1 MRSLHRWRRLS
12 LLLVL
17 PLLAPAGPTAA
28 TAQDKP
34 APQPAAPE
42 QRFSGAT
49 EVVSVE
55 VPVHAVDKN
64 GNPLRG
70 LTRESFEVYDDGK
83 KQTLTSFE
91 VVDLAAEMTVPA
103 AATAERP
110 APSPASAAARRH
122 FLLLFDL
129 SFSSPTA
136 ILRARLA
143 AREFVLESLHPH
155 DLVGVATYSL
165 QQGPK
170 LVVTFT
176 PDRAQVARGIDTL
189 GLHTPDAMLFKR
201 DPLRF
206 VIASPEDLLF
216 GDIESTT
223 GDGGNDVATSMRS
236 QRDQSLLETMRAMAT
251 AADRMDRE
259 YQQSRVATY
268 TNGLTDLARALNAV
282 SGRKEVVLFSQGFDS
297 RLMLGDAPESKEAER
312 DTFAIMFGRIAQI
325 DSDNRYGNTQVQN
338 KLYKMLEEFRR
349 ADCVVQS
356 IDISGLRADIAEP
369 GQRTAGSGQDALFYI
384 ANETGGELFRN
395 ANDFERQL
403 AHVLRRSEVTYVLTF
418 ERSDLEPNGAY
429 RRLRVEG
436 KNLPAGARLSYR
448 TGYYAPRPFKDLDPI
463 EKNLLAGDA
472 IANAVPRR
480 DIAVHALAAP
490 FRATPKL
497 AYVPVVLELAGSR
510 LLDGHE
516 GEQLDLEIYAY
527 ASDLQGKMRD
537 FFTQSVRLDLAKT
550 RRILGETG
558 LKYYGHLDLPPGE
571 YRLRVLVRDGQ
582 TGRTGVESLPL
593 TIPAYAA
600 AEPFLL
606 PPLFIADQDGWL
618 MIRERSEEQGAASV
632 VYPFTLKGEPYVP
645 AAHPVLGGSE
655 RADVCLVG
663 YHLGEELQVEATV
676 LGGSGQP
683 LDGGRLSLVERTPTG
698 VEGVDKLLATFD
710 PGGLSAG
717 DYVLQ
722 VAVSDKSSGRRET
735 SSLAFTVR

>member
-1 MRSLHRWRRLS
+1 MRSLHRWRCFPS
-12 LLLVL
+12 LLAVSSLA
-17 PLLAPAGPTAA
+17 LLAVPADRAA
-28 TAQDKP
+28 HA
-34 APQPAAPE
+34 AAPKPE
-42 QRFSGAT
+42 PPRFSGTA

-55 VPVHAVDKN
+55 VPVNAVDRDGK
-64 GNPLRG
+64 PVRG
-70 LTRESFEVYDDGK
+70 LTLDSFEVYDEGK
-83 KQTLTSFE
+83 RQTLTSFE
-91 VVDLAAEMTVPA
+91 VVDLAAELSSPNGQ
-103 AATAERP
+103 RP
-110 APSPASAAARRH
+110 AGPSSSAAARRH

-136 ILRARLA
+136 IVRARLA
-143 AREFVLESLHPH
+143 ARDFVLGSLHPN

-165 QQGPK
+165 QQGPR

-189 GLHTPDAMLFKR
+189 GLHVPEDFIGRR

-206 VIASPEDLLF
+206 MIASPEDLLL
-216 GDIESTT
+216 G
-223 GDGGNDVATSMRS
+223 GLDGTLTDGTADVASAMRA
-236 QRDQSLLETMRAMAT
+236 QKDQLVLETMRAMAT

-259 YQQSRVATY
+259 YLQSRVATF
-268 TNGLTDLARALNAV
+268 THGMSDLARALNAV

-297 RLMLGDAPESKEAER
+297 RLMLGDAPESSEADR
-312 DTFAIMFGRIAQI
+312 DTQSIMRGNIAQI
-325 DSDNRYGNTQVQN
+325 DSDNRYGNTQVQG
-338 KLYKMLEEFRR
+338 KLHKMIEEFRR

-356 IDISGLRADIAEP
+356 IDISGLRADITEP
-369 GQRTAGSGQDALFYI
+369 GQRTSGSGQESLFYI

-395 ANDFERQL
+395 ANDFDRQL
-403 AHVLRRSEVTYVLTF
+403 RGVLRRSEVTYLLTF
-418 ERSDLEPNGAY
+418 ERADLPADGAY

-448 TGYYAPRPFKDLDPI
+448 VGYYAPRPFKDLDPI

-480 DIAVHALAAP
+480 DLAVHALAAP

-497 AYVPVVLELAGSR
+497 AYVPVVLEMLGSR
-510 LLDGHE
+510 LIAGHDE
-516 GEQLDLEIYAY
+516 DVLDLEIYVY
-527 ASDLQGKMRD
+527 ASDHEGKMRD
-537 FFTQSVRLDLAKT
+537 FFTQSVKLDLGKT

-558 LKYYGHLDLPPGE
+558 LKYYGHLDLAPGE
-571 YRLRVLVRDGQ
+571 YRLRVLVRDAQ

-600 AEPFLL
+600 EEPFLL
-606 PPLFIADQDGWL
+606 PPLFIAAQDGWL
-618 MIRERSEEQGAASV
+618 MLRERSEDQGAASV

-645 AAHPVLGGSE
+645 AAHPVLGSKL
-655 RADVCLVG
+655 ADLCLVG
-663 YHLGEELQVEATV
+663 YHLGTELAVEGTV
-676 LGGSGQP
+676 LGGSGEA

-722 VAVSDKSSGRRET
+722 VAVEDKSSGRRGT
-735 SSLAFTVR
+735 SSLPFTVR

>member
-1 MRSLHRWRRLS
+1 MRSLHRWRRLP
-12 LLLVL
+12 LLLSAT
-17 PLLAPAGPTAA
+17 LLAPAVTIAA
-28 TAQDKP
+28 TAPDKP
-34 APQPAAPE
+34 ATAE
-42 QRFSGAT
+42 QRFSGKT

-55 VPVHAVDKN
+55 VPVNVVDRN
-64 GNPLRG
+64 GKPLRG
-70 LTRESFEVYDDGK
+70 LTSDSFEVYDEGK
-83 KQTLTSFE
+83 RQAITSFE
-91 VVDLAAEMTVPA
+91 LVDLEAPAAEPA
-103 AATAERP
+103 ATHLASTP
-110 APSPASAAARRH
+110 APAARRH

-136 ILRARLA
+136 IVKARLA
-143 AREFVLESLHPH
+143 AREFVLGSLHPN

-165 QQGPK
+165 QQGPR

-189 GLHTPDAMLFKR
+189 GLHTPEDLLGRR

-206 VIASPEDLLF
+206 MIATPEELLL
-216 GDIESTT
+216 GGLEGALT
-223 GDGGNDVATSMRS
+223 DGSADVAGAMRT
-236 QRDQSLLETMRAMAT
+236 QRDQAVLETMRAMAT
-251 AADRMDRE
+251 VADRMDKE
-259 YQQSRVATY
+259 YAQSRVATF
-268 TNGLTDLARALNAV
+268 THGMGELARALNAV
-282 SGRKEVVLFSQGFDS
+282 SGRKEVVMFSQGFDS
-297 RLMLGDAPESKEAER
+297 RLMLGDAPESREAER
-312 DTFAIMFGRIAQI
+312 DTQNIMVGNIALI

-338 KLYKMLEEFRR
+338 KLFKMLEEFRR
-349 ADCVVQS
+349 ADCVVQT
-356 IDISGLRADIAEP
+356 IDISGLRADITEP
-369 GQRTAGSGQDALFYI
+369 GQRTSGSGQETLFYI

-395 ANDFERQL
+395 ANDFGDQL
-403 AHVLRRSEVTYVLTF
+403 RHVLARSEVTYLLTF
-418 ERSDLEPNGAY
+418 ERSDLEANGAY

-436 KNLPAGARLSYR
+436 KGLPSGTRLSYR

-480 DIAVHALAAP
+480 DLAVHALAAP

-497 AYVPVVLELAGSR
+497 AYVPVVLELQGNR
-510 LLDGHE
+510 LLAEHTGDV
-516 GEQLDLEIYAY
+516 LDLEIYTY
-527 ASDLQGKMRD
+527 ASDAQGKMRD
-537 FFTQSVRLDLAKT
+537 FFTQSVKLDLSKT

-606 PPLFIADQDGWL
+606 PPLFIAEQDGWL
-618 MIRERSEEQGAASV
+618 MLREKSEDQGAASV

-655 RADVCLVG
+655 RADLCLVG
-663 YHLGEELQVEATV
+663 YNLGAELRVEGKV
-676 LGGSGQP
+676 LGGSGEP

-698 VEGVDKLLATFD
+698 LEGVDKLHATFD
-710 PGGLSAG
+710 AGGLSAG

-722 VAVSDKSSGRRET
+722 VAVEDKSSGRRET